1 MKTLSFSAKS
11 KGISVAAVSPRS
23 AGINAFNSILL
34 GMALFAWEATPR
46 IAFAEEVASPTMEA
60 AKRHFDSGVSF
71 YQAGDYEA
79 ARIELEAGY
88 RLSKLPDFLVNLC
101 FVAEKQNRVQEALN
115 YCDQYLRLE
124 PNASDAGEIR
134 ARAERLRQQ
143 FAQAAPPANT
153 SKPAERPPVPAV
165 PNTDASRQERSS
177 LSSSTGGRQ
186 HAPVGAIALLVGGA
200 GLLCAGV
207 GTGAGA
213 LLTAKEIER
222 GPAFDDLTGL
232 ERRGTALNA
241 AAITF
246 YVVGGVAAV
255 AGGAWLGSWAR
266 RNAEER
272 RAHRSVAVILLPTVM
287 VDP

>member
-1 MKTLSFSAKS
+1 MKTLSFPAKS
-11 KGISVAAVSPRS
+11 KSTSVAAVSPRF
-23 AGINAFNSILL
+23 AGKNAFNSVLL

-60 AKRHFDSGVSF
+60 AKRHFDSGVAF

-101 FVAEKQNRVQEALN
+101 LVAEKQNRLQEALN

-124 PNASDAGEIR
+124 PNASDAAEIR
-134 ARAERLRQQ
+134 TRAERLRQQ
-143 FAQAAPPANT
+143 LEQAATQANV
-153 SKPAERPPVPAV
+153 SKPAERLSDPAV
-165 PNTDASRQERSS
+165 VNANPSGPERS
-177 LSSSTGGRQ
+177 LPSSSVPVRQ
-186 HAPVGAIALLVGGA
+186 HAPVGAIALLVSGA

-213 LLTAKEIER
+213 LVTAKEIER
-222 GPAFDDLTGL
+222 GPAFDDLAGL
-232 ERRGTALNA
+232 ERRGAALNA

-255 AGGAWLGSWAR
+255 AGLGWLGWAR
-266 RNAEER
+266 RNAKEKKAYSSADR
-272 RAHRSVAVILLPTVM
+272 TLLPAAM
-287 VDP
+287 VYP